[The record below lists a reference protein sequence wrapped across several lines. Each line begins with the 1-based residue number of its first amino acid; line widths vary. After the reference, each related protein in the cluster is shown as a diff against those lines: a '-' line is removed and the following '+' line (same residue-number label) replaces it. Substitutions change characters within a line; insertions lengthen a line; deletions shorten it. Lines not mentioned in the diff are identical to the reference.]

1 LGGTCCNGILPLVSM
16 ILGLLLAH
24 PIGAA
29 SAQETSKSAATFN
42 ERFPDE
48 QALTQ
53 KPPERTIGRP
63 TPETRPRTTARKNH
77 KRAAPERVASAKDP
91 PPSRIVVEPR
101 SFLDAGTE
109 LLPGEGKFLDYAL
122 PPMR

>member
-1 LGGTCCNGILPLVSM
+1 M
-16 ILGLLLAH
+16 ILELLLAH

-29 SAQETSKSAATFN
+29 SAQETSNYKSAATFN

-91 PPSRIVVEPR
+91 PLVVEPR